1 MNVLNFKRIAVAGAV
16 SGALSL
22 AAIGL
27 GAGTAS
33 ADDGLDA
40 IAPLIP
46 GDVTDE
52 VVEYLPLIESVSEI
66 GSIAGLGE
74 LSNVPVLGE
83 LGDLGQ
89 LPDLLALAGGF

>member
-1 MNVLNFKRIAVAGAV
+1 MNLKRIAVTGVV

-40 IAPLIP
+40 TAPMIP
-46 GDVTDE
+46 SEVTDE
-52 VVEYLPLIESVSEI
+52 VVEYLPLIESVGEI

-74 LSNVPVLGE
+74 LSNVPGLGE

>member
-1 MNVLNFKRIAVAGAV
+1 MNVKKVALAGVV
-16 SGALSL
+16 SGALGL

-40 IAPLIP
+40 IAPLVP
-46 GDVTDE
+46 GELTDE

-66 GSIAGLGE
+66 GGIAGLGE
-74 LSNVPVLGE
+74 LGNIPVLGDI
-83 LGDLGQ
+83 GNLGQ
-89 LPDLLALAGGF
+89 LQDLMALAGGF